1 MLALAK
7 SSPLTI
13 RTAAVATG
21 SYVASSSFRCQTGRI
36 VTLLV
41 TVDAAAIGNQV
52 SLVPVGGFYDAA
64 ANDVVSWYALPSSD
78 GSVTEV
84 DLTNPVAGTGITG
97 QNFGSQ
103 TVRGLEIRHPA
114 ADSATED
121 IKLAIHVNPGCF
133 NVMRVWVRQLD
144 AGSAPSVAIAAMQ
157 AA

>member
-13 RTAAVATG
+13 RAGAVTTG

-41 TVDAAAIGNQV
+41 ELDAAASANQV
-52 SLVPVGGFYDAA
+52 SFVPVGGFYDAA
-64 ANDVVSWYALPSSD
+64 ANDVVTWYALPSSD
-78 GSVTEV
+78 GTVTEI
-84 DLTNPVAGTGITG
+84 DLTNPVSGTNITG

-103 TVRGLEIRHPA
+103 TVRGLELRSPA
-114 ADSATED
+114 TDANSE
-121 IKLAIHVNPGCF
+121 KQRLAIHINPGCF
-133 NVMRVWVRQLD
+133 NVLRVWVRQLD
-144 AGSAPSVAIAAMQ
+144 GGSAPTVALKAMQ

>member
-41 TVDAAAIGNQV
+41 SVDAAAIANQV
-52 SLVPVGGFYDAA
+52 SYIPVGGFYDAA
-64 ANDVVSWYALPSSD
+64 ANDVVTWYALPSSD
-78 GSVTEV
+78 GAVTEI
-84 DLTNPVAGTGITG
+84 DLTNPVAGTNITG

-103 TVRGLEIRHPA
+103 TVRGLELRSPA
-114 ADSATED
+114 ADSATERQR
-121 IKLAIHVNPGCF
+121 LAIHVNPGCF
-133 NVMRVWVRQLD
+133 NVLRVWVRQLD
-144 AGSAPSVAIAAMQ
+144 GGSAPTVTLAAMQ